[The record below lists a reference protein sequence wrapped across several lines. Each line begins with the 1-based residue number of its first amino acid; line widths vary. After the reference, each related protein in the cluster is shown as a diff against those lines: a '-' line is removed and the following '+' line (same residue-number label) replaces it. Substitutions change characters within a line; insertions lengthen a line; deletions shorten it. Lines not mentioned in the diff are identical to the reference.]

1 VAGRSI
7 RTVTVRGVT
16 LGEGTPKIVVPLTGA
31 GPEELATQA
40 AALRGHAYD
49 VAEWRADFFTALGD
63 VDAVVD
69 QARSLG
75 DQLDG
80 TPLLFT
86 CRTRPEGGEAQIDD
100 ETYGRLNIAVVDA
113 GAADLVDVEYRRTP
127 AVVDRVLAAAHAAG
141 VAAIVSSHDFDATP
155 SRGEIVARLQ
165 AMQEVGA
172 DICKVAVMP
181 HSVADVLALLDATR
195 TMHEEFADRP
205 LITMSMGPLGTIS
218 RVAGQVFGSSATFG
232 TVGAASAPGQL
243 DADDLHTVL
252 RVLAGG

>member
-1 VAGRSI
+1 M
-7 RTVTVRGVT
+7 RTVTVKGVT
-16 LGEGTPKIVVPLTGA
+16 LGEGMPKIVVPLTGA
-31 GPEELATQA
+31 DPDQLAAQA
-40 AALRGHAYD
+40 TALHGHAVD
-49 VAEWRADFFTALGD
+49 VVEWRADFFTRLGE

-75 DQLDG
+75 DQLAG

-86 CRTRPEGGEAQIDD
+86 CRTRAEGGAAEIED
-100 ETYGRLNIAVVDA
+100 EDYGRLNTAVIDA
-113 GAADLVDVEYRRTP
+113 GAADLVDVEYRRSP

-141 VAAIVSSHDFDATP
+141 VAVIVSSHDFDGTP

-195 TMHEEFADRP
+195 TMNEQFADRP

-218 RVAGQVFGSSATFG
+218 RVAGQVFGSAATFG
-232 TVGAASAPGQL
+232 MVGTASAPGQV
-243 DADDLHTVL
+243 DADDLRTVL